1 MAVPTGVDMQLAYKK
16 QSALG
21 TIASGAS
28 GQSLRRVSSNLE
40 MTKDVYESNEI
51 RTDYQVGDMRHG
63 FKRVG
68 GNISGE
74 LSAGTYSALFGSF
87 LRKDFVAVTAVT
99 GASVTIA
106 GSGPTYTVTRAS
118 GSWLT
123 DGFKI
128 GHVFR
133 LSVGTLNA
141 ANINKNLLIT
151 SLTALIA
158 TVIPLNGVA
167 LVAEGPIASTTA
179 TVFGKQSYCP
189 ASSHTSDY
197 YTFEHYYP
205 NMSAVNS
212 ESFWDCVI
220 NDLTVNL
227 PPTGLATIDFGILG
241 LNLTTATS
249 QALTSP
255 TAVTSSGLQAA
266 VNGVLRSSSGAL
278 ANITGIRING
288 TNGCEIA
295 GPVVG
300 SNVGVDVVKGRH
312 RISGEITAF
321 FDSVTL
327 RDYFLNETEVGLY
340 VALTADSSATAG
352 FVAFSLDR
360 IKLGGATRSDGEG
373 IKTVTLPFTALL
385 NTAGGTGIST
395 EATTLRIQDSAAP

>member
-40 MTKDVYESNEI
+40 LTKDVYESNEI
-51 RTDYQVGDMRHG
+51 RADYQVSDMRHG

-74 LSAGTYSALFGSF
+74 LSAGTYSDLIASF
-87 LRKDFVAVTAVT
+87 LRKNMTAVTAVS
-99 GASVTIA
+99 GASITIA
-106 GSGPTYTVTRAS
+106 GSGPTYTVTRAA

-133 LSVGTLNA
+133 LSVGSLNA

-151 SLTALIA
+151 SLTATIA

-167 LVAEGPIASTTA
+167 MVAEGPIATTTA

-189 ASSHTSDY
+189 ASAHTSDY

-205 NMSAVNS
+205 NMTAVNS

-220 NDLTVNL
+220 NELTVNL
-227 PPTGLATIDFGILG
+227 PPTGLATIDLGILG

-255 TAVTSSGLQAA
+255 TAATSSGLQAA

-288 TNGCEIA
+288 TNGCEVA

-352 FVAFSLDR
+352 FVAFSMDR

-373 IKTVTLPFTALL
+373 IKTVTIPFTALL
-385 NTAGGTGIST
+385 NSSGGTGINT